1 MIMIHSSHQALL
13 GQFLSSKTNTRTDE
27 YGGSLENRMRYPFEE
42 IRAIRE
48 SVGEKMLFLKCVSA
62 DVKRLLADPEMIHNA
77 LAGQD
82 EKTRPCI
89 RCQEH
94 AEQLGSEGHN
104 VTIIDMIPTES
115 MSHTV
120 NRASQQEIIVMRFP
134 KYGVR
139 MEENCK
145 IKEFTEY
152 LQNMTVS
159 LWRYHYVQIYL
170 IPIIAAPQNK
180 VNEKDLVSRQSPLN
194 S

>member
-1 MIMIHSSHQALL
+1 
-13 GQFLSSKTNTRTDE
+13 
-27 YGGSLENRMRYPFEE
+27 MRYPFEE

-89 RCQEH
+89 RCQER

-120 NRASQQEIIVMRFP
+120 NRASQQEIIMMRFP

-145 IKEFTEY
+145 IKEFTENEVICDTPDDEKRFEMDSAVIALGVALY
-152 LQNMTVS
+152 NPLTEKLQK
-159 LWRYHYVQIYL
+159 LYQDIWQ
-170 IPIIAAPQNK
+170 P
-180 VNEKDLVSRQSPLN
+180 
-194 S
+194 